1 MNKPPRMVIRK
12 KPAEGSTN
20 GTGSIESN
28 NNNNTESPM
37 MASDQKKAS
46 ITKPISPFT
55 VKNKSKPLEEDQ
67 PLSQTP
73 NKRFVCWSSKT
84 VDKEEKATSPISYLK
99 HPYGNQS
106 SFKEDGENAKHMFSF
121 LEKESIVMNSSNK
134 LPRIKGSFMNK
145 IDVSKRDSKAEFK
158 LRSHTVE
165 IKTLPPCSKTTISN
179 MQIIEGT
186 YGLSINFKALRS
198 SLIFAPG
205 STDVSEKQ
213 YQAFCMEITQD
224 LKEMRSKP
232 EIKISLDDSEF
243 ETKNSDFLRSHKG
256 FDKGKKVLFV
266 DLDETLIHSLRD
278 EVEKKIVMK
287 FRPYL
292 LKWLKE
298 VNKDWNLVLFTAGG
312 KNHADRLLK
321 RVDPQK
327 IYFKAILS
335 NDHCSDSNVGLTK
348 DLRSLETEDFKLKDM
363 LLIDNRIR
371 NLYLQPFNGIPI
383 LPFFEEENDKELK
396 YIIPFLNR
404 LSRKDIDIQSEVR
417 ERYGYLYK

>member
-12 KPAEGSTN
+12 RPIEGSTN

-28 NNNNTESPM
+28 NNTESPM
-37 MASDQKKAS
+37 MASDENKKAS
-46 ITKPISPFT
+46 ITKQISPFT
-55 VKNKSKPLEEDQ
+55 VKSKSKPLQEDQ
-67 PLSQTP
+67 PLPQTP
-73 NKRFVCWSSKT
+73 NKKFVCWSSKS
-84 VDKEEKATSPISYLK
+84 VDKEQKDTCPISHLK
-99 HPYGNQS
+99 HTFTNQT
-106 SFKEDGENAKHMFSF
+106 SFREDVENSKHKFSF
-121 LEKESIVMNSSNK
+121 LEKESILMDSSKK

-145 IDVSKRDSKAEFK
+145 IEVSKRDSKVEFK

-165 IKTLPPCSKTTISN
+165 IKSLPPCIKTPISN
-179 MQIIEGT
+179 LQILEGT
-186 YGLSINFKALRS
+186 SGVSINFKALRS

-205 STDVSEKQ
+205 PSDVSEKQ

-232 EIKISLDDSEF
+232 EIKISLDDSQF

-278 EVEKKIVMK
+278 QVEKKIVMK

-396 YIIPFLNR
+396 YIGPFLNR
-404 LSRKDIDIQSEVR
+404 LSRKEIDIQSELR
-417 ERYGYLYK
+417 ERYGQLYQ